1 VRLWAVFAGT
11 AATAVLVVALAV
23 VLGTT
28 DRDVS
33 GFRSVENRPIF
44 PNLTSRLEQ
53 VRTVEIKSSDRP
65 LVFKKTDDEW
75 RFPRHYEHL
84 VQTTK
89 VEKLLQTLVSLHA
102 DYMSN
107 DAAGIKGSGMTSLGE
122 PFSQAVGVRLL
133 SEHDELLAGAI
144 IGHEVTL
151 PRNTDP
157 DRMLVR
163 REHGKRAWL
172 ATPTVRIEA
181 NPRAWLQRDV
191 VDIPGQRVKRL
202 LIVSSE
208 GGRVTLRRSEERGVY
223 VTAGLRGDNLA
234 GEPML
239 EASAA
244 ALENLQFEDVRPVQ
258 AISSNSS
265 MQGYTVIATSE
276 GLEFTIQWL
285 VHEEQVWST
294 IRAGETK
301 SKETGNT
308 ALVAERFNARH
319 AKWAYKL
326 PAHAVRYLRLSA
338 TELSNAQRASPD
350 DVSVDGG
357 KDQ

>member
-1 VRLWAVFAGT
+1 VRLWAIFAGT
-11 AATAVLVVALAV
+11 VATVVLFVALAG

-28 DRDVS
+28 DRGVS
-33 GFRSVENRPIF
+33 GFRSIEDRHLF
-44 PNLTSRLEQ
+44 PNLTSRLDR
-53 VRTVEIKSSDRP
+53 VRAVEIKSSDPP
-65 LVFKKTDDEW
+65 LAFKKADDEW
-75 RFPRHYEHL
+75 QFPLHDEHP
-84 VQTTK
+84 VQKTK
-89 VEKLLQTLVSLHA
+89 VENLLQTLASLRA
-102 DYMSN
+102 DYVSN

-133 SEHDELLAGAI
+133 SEQDELLAGAI

-151 PRNTDP
+151 PRSSDP

-172 ATPTVRIEA
+172 ATPTLRIEA
-181 NPRAWLQRDV
+181 NLRAWLQRDI
-191 VDIPGQRVKRL
+191 VDIPRQRVKRL
-202 LIVSSE
+202 LMVSS
-208 GGRVTLRRSEERGVY
+208 GGDRITLRHSEERGVY
-223 VTAGLRGDNLA
+223 VTGGLEGDNLA

-239 EASAA
+239 EASAT

-258 AISSNSS
+258 AISNDSS

-294 IRAGETK
+294 VRARKTK
-301 SKETGNT
+301 SRETENT
-308 ALVAERFNARH
+308 ALAAERFNARH
-319 AKWAYKL
+319 AKWAYRL

-338 TELSNAQRASPD
+338 TELSNTQRASPD
-350 DVSVDGG
+350 VSADGG
-357 KDQ
+357 KGQ